1 LKDVVS
7 TVGDTAKA
15 ALAEKSTSASAVSAA
30 QALLESKSDAV
41 VVDAELEEIMK
52 VAQEAA
58 ALTETL
64 TTDDDNEATTTD
76 NEKTA

>member
-15 ALAEKSTSASAVSAA
+15 ALAEKTKSASAANAA
-30 QALLESKSDAV
+30 QALLESKSAAGEV

-58 ALTETL
+58 ALTDTL
-64 TTDDDNEATTTD
+64 TTDDDD
-76 NEKTA
+76 KEKTA